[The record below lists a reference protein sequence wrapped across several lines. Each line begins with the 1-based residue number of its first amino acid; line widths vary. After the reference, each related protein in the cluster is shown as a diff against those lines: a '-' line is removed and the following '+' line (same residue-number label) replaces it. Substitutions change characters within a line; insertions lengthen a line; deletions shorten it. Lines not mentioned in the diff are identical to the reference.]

1 MKLRNAFIVTILL
14 FSTFQAFG
22 IRDTLI
28 VGVKITPPFIMKNKG
43 GYSGISI
50 ELWQIIAQKLNKP
63 YVFKEYDLVG
73 LLEATEKGE
82 VDVCINP
89 YTVTAERIERMDFT
103 QPMYISGIGA
113 AVHSTPK
120 QTFLQFIK
128 QLFSIEF
135 IKSVSALFFLLLFV
149 GFSVWI
155 IERRKNTN
163 HFQKGLFGIFEGFW
177 WSAVTMCTI
186 GYGDKVPITTS
197 GRILGIIWMF
207 TAVIIISSFTA
218 NISSTLTVSRLQHN
232 ISSMKDLKK
241 YKTGTVAGSRSAK
254 YLLDKNFIYEEYTNA
269 EVLLNALD
277 SNIIEMAIYDAP
289 VLNYYILNHKYSH
302 TLELLP
308 NKFNTDYYSYSLPKN
323 HPLYSD
329 INILLINELNTV
341 AWQNIL
347 TEYDLNEN

>member
-1 MKLRNAFIVTILL
+1 VLRFIQL
-14 FSTFQAFG
+14 Q
-22 IRDTLI
+22 
-28 VGVKITPPFIMKNKG
+28 
-43 GYSGISI
+43 
-50 ELWQIIAQKLNKP
+50 NKP
-63 YVFKEYDLVG
+63 FFS
-73 LLEATEKGE
+73 LLS
-82 VDVCINP
+82 N
-89 YTVTAERIERMDFT
+89 
-103 QPMYISGIGA
+103 
-113 AVHSTPK
+113 
-120 QTFLQFIK
+120 
-128 QLFSIEF
+128 
-135 IKSVSALFFLLLFV
+135 FFLLNLLNRFRP
-149 GFSVWI
+149 FSFCCFLWVLAFGLLSDGKIPI
-155 IERRKNTN
+155 ISRKD
-163 HFQKGLFGIFEGFW
+163 
-177 WSAVTMCTI
+177 
-186 GYGDKVPITTS
+186 YKVPITTS